1 MSAPARGVTALRAG
15 RAALVIAA
23 AYSALTFLLP
33 AVGIDPIARLN
44 VLLAS
49 SSAFVM
55 SAIGAGVVQ
64 SQTILTFRGA
74 SVIVTNECNGLGAWL
89 LVVGAMSALPAV
101 PWRWRLFGLTASAIA
116 MSVVNI
122 ARIAVLCYLQAAQP
136 TWFRPV
142 HEQIAPMLV
151 VLVASLSVVGWMR
164 GLDYAPQS

>member
-1 MSAPARGVTALRAG
+1 MSTLARGEIVQRAG
-15 RAALVIAA
+15 RAVVVVAA

-33 AVGIDPIARLN
+33 ALGIDPIARLN

-55 SAIGAGVVQ
+55 NAIGAGVVQ

-89 LVVGAMSALPAV
+89 LVAGAMSALPAV
-101 PWRWRLFGLTASAIA
+101 PWHWRLVGLAASAIA
-116 MSVVNI
+116 ISVVNT

-151 VLVASLSVVGWMR
+151 VLVAFLCVVGWMR